1 MRLAVCLIVL
11 VILKT
16 ASVVHV
22 NQLVHKGEND
32 MQKIRWGV
40 LSTARIGRTQI
51 IPAISRSA
59 NAEIVAIASRTGKV
73 HAVAQELKIP
83 KAYESYEELLDDPEI
98 DAVYIPLP
106 NHLHKEWVIRSAQ
119 KGKHVL
125 CEKPFALSEAE
136 TEEMIAACREH
147 GVKFME
153 AFMYQLHPQ
162 HARVKEIIA
171 SGEIGEIKL
180 IKSSHSFYLHD
191 RSADIRMDAAMG
203 GGSIYDL
210 GCYSIQAI
218 RYLTDAEPVEVMA
231 QGDIDAIKGIDLTG
245 IVHMKMNNGVH
256 ALFDC
261 SFDMVS
267 RNEYELIGTAGSI
280 KVPFAF
286 RPDINNHTGRLVV
299 QQGEAIRE
307 EKVQGDIY
315 RLEIEGFS
323 NVILTDSEPAIT
335 ADSTIRNMRVIDAC
349 YKSLRT
355 GQTIEL
361 KGKS

>member
-1 MRLAVCLIVL
+1 M
-11 VILKT
+11 
-16 ASVVHV
+16 
-22 NQLVHKGEND
+22 E
-32 MQKIRWGV
+32 KIRWGV
-40 LSTARIGRTQI
+40 LSTARIGRTQV
-51 IPAISRSA
+51 IPAIGRA
-59 NAEIVAIASRTGKV
+59 DNAEIVAIASRTSKV
-73 HAVAQELKIP
+73 HAAAQELKIP
-83 KAYESYEELLDDPEI
+83 KAYESYEELLDDPEV

-125 CEKPFALSEAE
+125 CEKPFALSEVE
-136 TEEMIAACREH
+136 TEEMIAACLEH

-162 HARVKEIIA
+162 HARVKEIVA

-180 IKSSHSFYLHD
+180 VKSSHSFYLHN
-191 RSADIRMDAAMG
+191 RSSDIRMDAVMG
-203 GGSIYDL
+203 GGSIYDV

-218 RYLTDAEPVEVMA
+218 RHLTDAEPMEIMA
-231 QGDIDAIKGIDLTG
+231 QGEIDPVKGIDLTG
-245 IVHMKMNNGVH
+245 IVHMKMSNGIH

-261 SFDMVS
+261 SFDMAS
-267 RNEYELIGTAGSI
+267 RNEYELIGTEGSI

-286 RPDINNHTGRLVV
+286 RPDINDNKGVILVQKEGIV
-299 QQGEAIRE
+299 RE

-323 NVILTDSEPAIT
+323 NAILTDSVPAIT
-335 ADSTIRNMRVIDAC
+335 ADSTIKNMRVIDAC

-355 GQTIEL
+355 GKKIVMEERN
-361 KGKS
+361 